1 MAKAKGRVAPVGGVE
16 NVAPVGGQEDR
27 WRTVECAFFFLEGLW
42 GMVHANTFGQNANI
56 TSGRHKL
63 QSAREGDAGIKTRRL
78 VA

>member
-1 MAKAKGRVAPVGGVE
+1 MAKGKGRVAPVGGGDI
-16 NVAPVGGQEDR
+16 VAPVGEHEDR

-42 GMVHANTFGQNANI
+42 GMVYANTFGQYANFS
-56 TSGRHKL
+56 SGRHKL